1 MLGHKARRGLAELT
15 GSEPSWQM
23 RPSRHRRLKQ
33 RMEDTGPCRGRSQ
46 DRTWNRGAGLGKTG
60 LCSRGSAKSRASSW
74 VFPKEKWVQPVKP
87 GVPWRLFRKSH
98 ASPSSKRC
106 HMRRRASLKTYR
118 VGSEFRPLS
127 VCKLHSTHHVWQEL
141 WVYLPHEKEFSSSED
156 RNHASFI
163 IVPSRPSRVLSQQWL
178 IQFVW
183 GMNNRNNSFIHHAQC
198 AKVKAK
204 SLSRVWLF
212 ATPWT
217 VACQA
222 LQSMGFSR
230 QEYWSGLPFP
240 SPGNLPD
247 PGTEPRSPTLQ
258 ADALPSEPPGK
269 PYNVPGIV

>member
-15 GSEPSWQM
+15 GSEPSWPM
-23 RPSRHRRLKQ
+23 RPSSHRRLKLKKGRHGPTQGPEPGQDLEQ
-33 RMEDTGPCRGRSQ
+33 RSWPRE
-46 DRTWNRGAGLGKTG
+46 TG
-60 LCSRGSAKSRASSW
+60 LRSRGSAKSRASSW

-156 RNHASFI
+156 RNHALFI

-198 AKVKAK
+198 AEVKAK
-204 SLSRVWLF
+204 SLSRVWLS

-222 LQSMGFSR
+222 PPSMEFSR

-240 SPGNLPD
+240 SPWDLPD
-247 PGTEPRSPTLQ
+247 PGIEPGSPTLQ
-258 ADALPSEPPGK
+258 ADALPSKPPGK